1 LPIANCQLLSKEP
14 IEFREQ
20 RDESIRVRSPIEL
33 THSLRA
39 HAAAGRKIV
48 GRDCLAH
55 ARKKDKLEPLRES
68 HGVHGECLRE
78 LQLLRPKRLFLPE
91 SNPPHL
97 SLNLIGV
104 LRSFLLAQ
112 RQ

>member
-78 LQLLRPKRLFLPE
+78 LQLLRPKRLI
-91 SNPPHL
+91 PPQAK
-97 SLNLIGV
+97 SLHFGFNLVGV